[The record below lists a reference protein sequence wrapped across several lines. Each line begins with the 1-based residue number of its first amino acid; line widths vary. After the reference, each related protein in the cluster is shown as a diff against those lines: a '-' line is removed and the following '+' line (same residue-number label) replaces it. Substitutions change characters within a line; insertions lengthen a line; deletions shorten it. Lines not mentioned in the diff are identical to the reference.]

1 MPQIWLLTLSGLRK
15 SKAQAASLFCL
26 IALTAIVLN
35 IGLITMRNYASFF
48 DQRAK
53 ELNASD
59 VIMLLQDRDPLYTKT
74 YEESIRADKRTKE
87 VEARNVLLANGSCM
101 YADSST
107 NRMFAILNKQ
117 DEVAINRYEFIEKSE
132 HTPAHPIYLPFLFK
146 IGGGYELHDDFVFE
160 LANGSGGYD
169 TFSYEVAGFFDEI
182 MLGTINSTTTGFM
195 LENTDYQ
202 ALSQAFSGTLDAKLY
217 SVFLHDASLQ
227 EKYAS
232 DHIVD
237 ATTAAFLSD
246 SNFYETIRMARTNT
260 SAIGSMLLIA
270 FAIILSLIC
279 AVIICFRIINTME
292 EDVQNI
298 GALKAIGYTG
308 KQIRK
313 SLLLQFLSIALVAA
327 GIGIL
332 ISYTALPF
340 VSMLFSKQ
348 TGVKWIQGFDLIS
361 SFLTLASI
369 SLVVIMVAI
378 TSSYRVIKLHPIV
391 ALRMGIKTH
400 SFRRNYIPFDS
411 SKGSLLVMLVKKIFL
426 QEGKQ
431 NLMIGMII
439 AGIAFAAVFAGA
451 LYENITLKFDQFLI
465 MTIGE
470 VNDLSVDAKSGEDAK
485 HLMESLS
492 QDEDIR
498 KIISFTMDSIKSEQ
512 GEFVYLYTTEDLQ
525 MLDCQNM
532 IYEGRFPKY
541 DNEVAIGGILSKSS
555 GKSIGDH
562 ITLIKGEHTYT
573 YLITGLIQGSNFMGH
588 DAAMNHEGYRH
599 LRPDFAN
606 SSFNIYLQDIKN
618 GDAKLQSIS
627 DEYDSSILRI
637 RNVRKSMEAS
647 LIIYKE
653 MVQML
658 VCMIAV
664 IMLNVIILTLYL
676 VLKTSILRKRRELG
690 IQKALGFTT
699 QQLILQNAL
708 CFLPTIFISTIIG
721 SGIAYATTNSI
732 LSMLFSSFGIMKVN
746 FHISILMILILM
758 LAITI
763 FGFLVCVLV
772 SMRIRKISPYTLM
785 SE

>member
-15 SKAQAASLFCL
+15 SKAQAVSLLCL
-26 IALTAIVLN
+26 ICLTAIVLN
-35 IGLITMRNYASFF
+35 IGLITMRNYVSFF

-59 VIMLLQDRDPLYTKT
+59 VIMLLQDRDPLYTKA
-74 YEESIRADKRTKE
+74 YEKAIREDKRTKE
-87 VEARNVLLANGSCM
+87 VETRKVLLANGNCM
-101 YADSST
+101 YADSVT

-117 DEVAINRYEFIEKSE
+117 DEVTINRYEMIERSE
-132 HTPAHPIYLPFLFK
+132 QTPAHPIYLPYLFK
-146 IGGGYELHDDFVFE
+146 IGGGYELQDEFVFE
-160 LANGSGGYD
+160 IANEDGGYD
-169 TFSYEVAGFFDEI
+169 AFTYEVAGFFDEI

-195 LENTDYQ
+195 LENADYQ
-202 ALSQAFSGTLDAKLY
+202 ALSQAFSGTLDAFLY
-217 SVFLHDASLQ
+217 SAFIHDPSLQ

-237 ATTAAFLSD
+237 ATTISFLSD

-279 AVIICFRIINTME
+279 AVIICFRIINTIE

-308 KQIRK
+308 NQIRS
-313 SLLLQFLSIALVAA
+313 SLLLQFLSIALIAT

-332 ISYTALPF
+332 ISYTTLPF

-348 TGVKWIQGFDLIS
+348 TGVNWIQGFDAFS
-361 SFLTLASI
+361 SLLTLAMI
-369 SLVVIMVAI
+369 TMVVVVVAI
-378 TSSYRVIKLHPIV
+378 TSSYRVIKLHPII

-400 SFRRNYIPFDS
+400 SFRRNHIPFDS

-431 NLMIGMII
+431 NLMIGMIL

-465 MTIGE
+465 ITIGE
-470 VNDLSVDAKSGEDAK
+470 VNDLSVDAKSEEDAK
-485 HLMESLS
+485 YLMEHLS
-492 QDEDIR
+492 QDKEIR
-498 KIISFTMDSIKSEQ
+498 KMISFMTEAIKSEQ

-532 IYEGRFPKY
+532 IYDGRFPKY

-555 GKSIGDH
+555 GKGVGDS
-562 ITLIKGEHTYT
+562 ITLMKGEHTYT
-573 YLITGLIQGSNFMGH
+573 YLITGLIQGSNYMGH

-599 LRPDFAN
+599 LHPDFVN
-606 SSFNIYLQDIKN
+606 SSFNIYLEDPKN
-618 GDAKLQSIS
+618 GDAKLESIS
-627 DEYDSSILRI
+627 EEYSSSIQRI

-647 LIIYKE
+647 LLIYKE
-653 MVQML
+653 MIQML
-658 VCMIAV
+658 VGIITV
-664 IMLNVIILTLYL
+664 IMLSVIVLTLYL
-676 VLKTSILRKRRELG
+676 VLKTSILRKRKELG

-708 CFLPTIFISTIIG
+708 CFLPTIIISTIIG
-721 SGIAYATTNSI
+721 SSIAYGTTNSI
-732 LSMLFSSFGIMKVN
+732 LSVLFSSFGIMKVN
-746 FHISILMILILM
+746 FDISIVMIFILILV
-758 LAITI
+758 ITL

-772 SMRIRKISPYTLM
+772 SMRIRNISPYTLM